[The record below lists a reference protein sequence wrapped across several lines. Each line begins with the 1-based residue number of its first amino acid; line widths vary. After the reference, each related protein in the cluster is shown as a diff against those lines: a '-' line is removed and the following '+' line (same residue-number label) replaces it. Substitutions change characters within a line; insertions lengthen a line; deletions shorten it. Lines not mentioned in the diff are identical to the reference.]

1 MVKTRYM
8 QNEPGASYMPE
19 NKGMFQPITKK
30 KKKRR
35 RRKRISMEL
44 DSHIKDIETN
54 LKDFSMVKTEI
65 I

>member
-30 KKKRR
+30 KKKKKKKKKQHGVRLTYKGHR
-35 RRKRISMEL
+35 NQPESFL
-44 DSHIKDIETN
+44 N
-54 LKDFSMVKTEI
+54 GQN
-65 I
+65 